1 MSGFLQKYKESKN
14 KKPFEILIETRRE
27 IYNMYMERQEQE
39 KKKKQEEK
47 DIKRIGAEIAKEVEK
62 LHKKKKKTVKISTV
76 FFLAPPG
83 MKNIFFI

>member
-1 MSGFLQKYKESKN
+1 MQKRGVYKLSSFLQKYKESKD

-27 IYNMYMERQEQE
+27 IENMYMERQERE

-62 LHKKKKKTVKISTV
+62 KKKKILK
-76 FFLAPPG
+76 
-83 MKNIFFI
+83 